1 MIEILRG
8 ILRNVL
14 AALACEELLHLLGQL
29 LKLCDRLVVLLLF
42 HRAEYLAEGKADHI
56 KHGKLRGVGLGRRNG
71 DLGAGPGI
79 EHIVRLARD
88 RRANHVDDGEDIGA
102 ALFRLAQRGHGIERL
117 ARLGDD
123 NDERLIVHD
132 GVAVAEFGR
141 EHDLDIAAQQ
151 MLEIVLADHA
161 DMIRRA
167 AGHNENAGKFAH
179 FLDRELEIV
188 EDNPAVLDARG
199 DRAAQ
204 RLGLLHDLLEHKV
217 LIAALFRG
225 GNLPVDGKV
234 LLFDLLLECV
244 VDLDALARQHGDL
257 AVLHVGDVARVLDD
271 SRHVGGEE
279 IAALAVAEQQR
290 RVLARGDDAVGAVG
304 AEHAERVSA
313 LDAAQHAAHGL
324 QKVVALV
331 VVEFKQLRH
340 DLGIGLG
347 LEGDALPD
355 QEFLDLNIVFDDAV
369 VNDGELSVLAHVGV
383 GVGDIR
389 RAVCRPAG
397 VTKADAAFD
406 VGAAVDL
413 ITEHLQPADS
423 LSHLQFLL

>member
-1 MIEILRG
+1 
-8 ILRNVL
+8 
-14 AALACEELLHLLGQL
+14 
-29 LKLCDRLVVLLLF
+29 
-42 HRAEYLAEGKADHI
+42 
-56 KHGKLRGVGLGRRNG
+56 
-71 DLGAGPGI
+71 
-79 EHIVRLARD
+79 
-88 RRANHVDDGEDIGA
+88 
-102 ALFRLAQRGHGIERL
+102 
-117 ARLGDD
+117 
-123 NDERLIVHD
+123 
-132 GVAVAEFGR
+132 
-141 EHDLDIAAQQ
+141 
-151 MLEIVLADHA
+151 MLQIVLADHA
-161 DMIRRA
+161 DVVARA
-167 AGHNENAGKFAH
+167 AGDDEDTGEFAH
-179 FLDRELEIV
+179 LLHGELQIA
-188 EDNPAVLDARG
+188 EDDPAVLHARG
-199 DRAAQ
+199 DGAAQ
-204 RLGLLHDLLEHKV
+204 RLGLLHDLLEHEV

-257 AVLHVGDVARVLDD
+257 AVLHIGHVARVLDD

-290 RVLARGDDAVGAVG
+290 RVLARGDDAVRTVG
-304 AEHAERVSA
+304 TEHAERVSA

-331 VVEFKQLRH
+331 VVEFEQLRH